1 MFATLD
7 RYLLREILYTLL
19 AVTGVLLFILL
30 SNQFARVLGEAAAG
44 RLPRDAVFQL
54 LGLTSLQYL
63 TILVPVSLFLAAMLS
78 FGRLYKD
85 SEMSAIMACGVGPAR
100 LYRPL
105 MLVALAAAGLLSWL
119 SLDLAPWSAE
129 TADVLRK
136 TAQRDAELGSLEAGR
151 FRSTAGGDTVFYAE
165 SVTADGMMANVFIQ
179 RQIGT
184 EVQVAV
190 AERGQLVRDQSQPFF
205 VLLDGRRYEG
215 VPGSSA
221 FRIIEFREHGIPIE
235 LAPPASASD
244 DAELM
249 PTSALLGSDRR
260 ADQAELQWRLSVPI
274 SALMLALLALPL
286 SKTNPRQGRYGKL
299 AVAILVYVV
308 YSNLLGAA
316 RVWLERGLLPPAVG
330 LWWVHGLVLAVAL
343 LLLLQNNRWRFGGVP
358 ARVATSAEPPR

>member
-44 RLPRDAVFQL
+44 RLPREAVFQL
-54 LGLTSLQYL
+54 MGLTSLQYL
-63 TILVPVSLFLAAMLS
+63 TILVPVSLFLAVMLA

-85 SEMSAIMACGVGPAR
+85 SEMSAVMACGIGPAR

-105 MLVALAAAGLLSWL
+105 MVVAILAAVLLSWL

-129 TADVLRK
+129 TAHVLRK
-136 TAQRDAELGSLEAGR
+136 TAQRDAELSSLEAGR

-165 SVTADGMMANVFIQ
+165 SVTDNGMMANVFIQ
-179 RQIGT
+179 RQFGD

-190 AERGQLVRDQSQPFF
+190 AERGQLIRDGSDPFF
-205 VLLDGRRYEG
+205 VLFSGKRYEG

-235 LAPPASASD
+235 LARPNLESEDP
-244 DAELM
+244 ELQ
-249 PTSALLGSDRR
+249 PTSKLLTSVRL
-260 ADQAELQWRLSVPI
+260 ADQAELQWRLSVPL
-274 SALMLALLALPL
+274 SALVLALLALPL
-286 SKTNPRQGRYGKL
+286 SKTSPRQGRYGKL
-299 AVAILVYVV
+299 AVAVLVYVV

-316 RVWLERGLLPPAVG
+316 RVWLERGLLPPVVG
-330 LWWVHGLVLAVAL
+330 LWWVHAMVLLLTAAL
-343 LLLLQNNRWRFGGVP
+343 LLQHNRWQLGF
-358 ARVATSAEPPR
+358 VATRRARSKVPR

>member
-44 RLPRDAVFQL
+44 RLPREAVLQL
-54 LGLTSLQYL
+54 MGLTSLQYL
-63 TILVPVSLFLAAMLS
+63 TILVPVSLFLAVMLA

-85 SEMSAIMACGVGPAR
+85 TEMSAVMACGVGPAR

-105 MLVALAAAGLLSWL
+105 MLVALLAAVLLSWL

-129 TADVLRK
+129 TAHVLRQ

-165 SVTADGMMANVFIQ
+165 SVTDDGMMANVFIQ
-179 RQIGT
+179 RQFGD

-190 AERGQLVRDQSQPFF
+190 AERGQLNRDGSAPFF
-205 VLLDGRRYEG
+205 VLFNGKRYEG

-221 FRIIEFREHGIPIE
+221 FRIIEFREHVIPIE
-235 LAPPASASD
+235 LASPNLESG
-244 DAELM
+244 DAELL
-249 PTSALLGSDRR
+249 PT
-260 ADQAELQWRLSVPI
+260 
-274 SALMLALLALPL
+274 
-286 SKTNPRQGRYGKL
+286 
-299 AVAILVYVV
+299 
-308 YSNLLGAA
+308 
-316 RVWLERGLLPPAVG
+316 
-330 LWWVHGLVLAVAL
+330 
-343 LLLLQNNRWRFGGVP
+343 
-358 ARVATSAEPPR
+358 ATLF

>member
-44 RLPRDAVFQL
+44 RLPRDAVLQL
-54 LGLTSLQYL
+54 MGLTSLQYL
-63 TILVPVSLFLAAMLS
+63 TILVPVSLFLAAMLA

-105 MLVALAAAGLLSWL
+105 MAVAILAIAALSWL

-129 TADVLRK
+129 TAHILRK
-136 TAQRDAELGSLEAGR
+136 NAQRDAELGSLEAGR
-151 FRSTAGGDTVFYAE
+151 FRSAAGGSTVFYAE
-165 SVTADGMMANVFIQ
+165 SVTDDGMMANVFIQ
-179 RQIGT
+179 RQSGD

-190 AERGQLVRDQSQPFF
+190 AERGQLVKDRSQPYF
-205 VLLDGRRYEG
+205 VLRNGRRYEG

-235 LAPPASASD
+235 LAPPDLVSD
-244 DAELM
+244 DAELL
-249 PTSALLGSDRR
+249 PTMALLGSSRL

-286 SKTNPRQGRYGKL
+286 SRTSPRQGRYGKL
-299 AVAILVYVV
+299 AVAVLVYIV
-308 YSNLLGAA
+308 YANLLGAA
-316 RVWLERGLLPPAVG
+316 RVWLERGLLPPALG
-330 LWWVHGLVLAVAL
+330 LWWVHGLVLAAVL
-343 LLLLQNNRWRFGGVP
+343 LMLLQNNRWRFSVVP
-358 ARVATSAEPPR
+358 ARVAGKSVSIR